1 MFTQFWGICEIVI
14 SEFVRLG
21 TYLEAYPIVL
31 LILCVS
37 IVLDVSM
44 MLKYLFNS

>member
-1 MFTQFWGICEIVI
+1 MFSSFWSVCEIVI

-21 TYLEAYPIVL
+21 NYLEAYPIVL
-31 LILCVS
+31 LILVIS

-44 MLKYLFNS
+44 MLKYLINS